1 MDGKLLT
8 GAEVAQV
15 LQVNKSFAHL
25 LMQRGDLPVVR
36 LGRLVRVRPED
47 LEKFIEEKASKPVE
61 LVS

>member
-8 GAEVAQV
+8 GSEVAQV
-15 LQVNKSFAHL
+15 LQVSKSFAHL

-47 LEKFIEEKASKPVE
+47 LEKFIEEKANKPVE
-61 LVS
+61 LVA